1 MELGQFT
8 WANLIALMSL
18 LFVGLSS
25 LLGVWWSII
34 QRIQGEAQKTKH
46 EIKNVETTALAE
58 RNRIEKDLNAFKL
71 HVVTEY
77 ASKDQVNQSHSR
89 LEDRIET
96 LSADVSKLPD
106 VVVERMMRYM
116 ELKKNP

>member
-8 WANLIALMSL
+8 WANLIALLGL
-18 LFVGLSS
+18 LFVGISS
-25 LLGVWWSII
+25 LLGVWWAMV
-34 QRIQGEAQKTKH
+34 QRIHAAEQKADHK
-46 EIKNVETTALAE
+46 IKNAETVALAE

-106 VVVERMMRYM
+106 VVVERMMRFM
-116 ELKKNP
+116 ELKKNQ